1 MAKDLTNGQ
10 GLLASE
16 GDVFRFAEPQSK
28 VEPAANASPI
38 TQPNEPPTATAASTS
53 TQKPG
58 TVAKV
63 THVIARKAGQVVKVV
78 RPTVKN
84 AGRLV
89 ASALQPTAPKA
100 PPAEEAE
107 PIPAQTAPVAPP
119 VQATATETRAPIEDA
134 APVTSMAAPVAEA
147 VPASA
152 EEDAIPPGTPEVV
165 AGVESPIPPD
175 MPQTLPRKEL
185 KTAAELAA
193 MIEFDLAQLP
203 EAPGQGLRVT
213 VYGAT
218 HWRAMLTILP
228 AAGPVRDPQ
237 QLRNITDLLADRL
250 RQHYDLAWE

>member
-1 MAKDLTNGQ
+1 M
-10 GLLASE
+10 
-16 GDVFRFAEPQSK
+16 
-28 VEPAANASPI
+28 
-38 TQPNEPPTATAASTS
+38 
-53 TQKPG
+53 
-58 TVAKV
+58 
-63 THVIARKAGQVVKVV
+63 
-78 RPTVKN
+78 KN

-89 ASALQPTAPKA
+89 ASALQPAAPKA

-107 PIPAQTAPVAPP
+107 PITAQTAPVAPP
-119 VQATATETRAPIEDA
+119 VQATATETRAPIADA
-134 APVTSMAAPVAEA
+134 AVTSMATPVAEA

>member
-1 MAKDLTNGQ
+1 MAKDLKNDQ
-10 GLLASE
+10 GLCF
-16 GDVFRFAEPQSK
+16 GRGRFQICQTQSK
-28 VEPAANASPI
+28 VKPMANASPT

-89 ASALQPTAPKA
+89 TSALQSTVPKA
-100 PPAEEAE
+100 PPAEEGE
-107 PIPAQTAPVAPP
+107 PITAQTAPVAPP
-119 VQATATETRAPIEDA
+119 VQATATETRTPIEDV

-152 EEDAIPPGTPEVV
+152 EADAIPPGTPEVV
-165 AGVESPIPPD
+165 AGVESPIPQD
-175 MPQTLPRKEL
+175 MPNALPRKEL

-228 AAGPVRDPQ
+228 AAGSVRDPQ
-237 QLRNITDLLADRL
+237 RLRNITDLLADRL